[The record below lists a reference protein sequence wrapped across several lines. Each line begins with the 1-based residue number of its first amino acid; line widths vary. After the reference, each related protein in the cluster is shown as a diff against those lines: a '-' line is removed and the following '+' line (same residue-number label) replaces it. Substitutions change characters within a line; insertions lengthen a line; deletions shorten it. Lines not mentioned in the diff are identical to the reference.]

1 MKVEM
6 KIDVKVDTFV
16 NGNLIVQDVSSVVGD
31 KISQVSRQVC
41 DTSEKGIRDALVKM
55 GWMPPDVADEVLDV
69 LETCERILKIEGCT
83 YTAGMA
89 RKVIDKV
96 EKQR

>member
-6 KIDVKVDTFV
+6 KIDVKVDTYV
-16 NGNLIVQDVSSVVGD
+16 NGNLIVQDTYINNVYIKSSR
-31 KISQVSRQVC
+31 KVC
-41 DTSEKGIRDALVKM
+41 DTGEKGIRDALAKM
-55 GWMPPDVADEVLDV
+55 GWMPPDVAGEMLDV
-69 LETCERILKIEGCT
+69 LETCERILEIEGCT

>member
-6 KIDVKVDTFV
+6 KINVKVDTFV
-16 NGNLIVQDVSSVVGD
+16 DGNWIVQDTYVNN
-31 KISQVSRQVC
+31 IYIEASRKVC
-41 DTSEKGIRDALVKM
+41 DTSEKGFRDALVKM
-55 GWMPPDVADEVLDV
+55 GWMPPDVAGEVLCA
-69 LETCERILKIEGCT
+69 LETCEHTLKLQGCSH
-83 YTAGMA
+83 TAGMA